1 MGTPSQSPLNPSKP
15 RTEEPSP
22 SSHPPKILIIFFAG
36 VRLAGPHLLL
46 PLRPRD
52 GERPGAGEDAQPFPE
67 GPRRGPHPIP
77 PAGSYWEDTA
87 GWGTQASRG
96 DPGGQEGAEDGGAQ
110 PWPGRGSERS
120 DGVGSTFSVGEV
132 LELPSRRI
140 CSRISKST
148 ADSLCPGDPRGAGHG
163 METQNEKSPQQERP
177 DRTSSASIFAVVATK
192 GSCKSLEER
201 RTTKG
206 MGGPGSLVRD
216 LPVFFIPG
224 SLCLAQ
230 QSQAD
235 VGFSGNQGEN
245 SLAKETSGPTHGQA
259 LVGVSFT
266 EACFGS
272 TNQI

>member
-1 MGTPSQSPLNPSKP
+1 
-15 RTEEPSP
+15 
-22 SSHPPKILIIFFAG
+22 

-87 GWGTQASRG
+87 GWGTQASGG
-96 DPGGQEGAEDGGAQ
+96 DPGGQEGADDGGAQ

-148 ADSLCPGDPRGAGHG
+148 ADSLCPGDPRGGEGCAQGPPH
-163 METQNEKSPQQERP
+163 QQ
-177 DRTSSASIFAVVATK
+177 
-192 GSCKSLEER
+192 
-201 RTTKG
+201 
-206 MGGPGSLVRD
+206 
-216 LPVFFIPG
+216 
-224 SLCLAQ
+224 LCLLSFPISAINDIT
-230 QSQAD
+230 AY
-235 VGFSGNQGEN
+235 FQGSRAWDGDPE
-245 SLAKETSGPTHGQA
+245 
-259 LVGVSFT
+259 
-266 EACFGS
+266 
-272 TNQI
+272 